1 MIPIIATTHKLAGL
15 FELVDYPVAVHR
27 PPPRDPVARYL
38 DSAATALANSENLS
52 ARLLEFAELARQRLD
67 ADYAGAFRDLWN
79 RAQR

>member
-1 MIPIIATTHKLAGL
+1 
-15 FELVDYPVAVHR
+15 
-27 PPPRDPVARYL
+27 VARYL